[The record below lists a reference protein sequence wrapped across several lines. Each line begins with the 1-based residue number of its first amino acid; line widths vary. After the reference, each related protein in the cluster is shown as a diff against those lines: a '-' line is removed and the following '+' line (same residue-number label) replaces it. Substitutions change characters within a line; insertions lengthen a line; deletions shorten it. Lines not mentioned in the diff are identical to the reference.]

1 MLVMYVILTI
11 LSLEKYDAPSLLNE
25 KNTKMP
31 LPPVLRKAALMWM
44 DFSNSQINI
53 FCPQDQW
60 TSLHN
65 ITMKK
70 KTKENNDSLLKDFQ
84 CIA

>member
-25 KNTKMP
+25 KKTKMP

-44 DFSNSQINI
+44 DFSNSQINGL
-53 FCPQDQW
+53 PY
-60 TSLHN
+60 T
-65 ITMKK
+65 TKMKK